1 MTQVGV
7 SISIEE
13 GKILLPASLGG
24 RFRDR
29 PPRFGLC
36 GLRQNRV
43 ESVQSERQGG
53 VRKAQSPVWE
63 EKGGSLEDTLNNRI
77 GDFGYFD
84 NDIYSLWPTCVARAE
99 KLASAWFDCLRRFY
113 HVRRLP

>member
-1 MTQVGV
+1 MTQLGV

-36 GLRQNRV
+36 GCPMFWWK
-43 ESVQSERQGG
+43 SER
-53 VRKAQSPVWE
+53 VHAADLKIA
-63 EKGGSLEDTLNNRI
+63 
-77 GDFGYFD
+77 FD
-84 NDIYSLWPTCVARAE
+84 RYNIIHEQELLRA
-99 KLASAWFDCLRRFY
+99 CPIRC
-113 HVRRLP
+113 